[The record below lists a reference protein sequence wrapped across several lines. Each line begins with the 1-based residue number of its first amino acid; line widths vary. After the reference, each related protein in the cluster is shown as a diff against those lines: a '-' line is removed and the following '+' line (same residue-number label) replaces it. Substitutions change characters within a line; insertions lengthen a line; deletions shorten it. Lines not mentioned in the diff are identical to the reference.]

1 MIALPGLKNGFS
13 PAGRVMPNR
22 EIPQSN
28 LNVGG
33 ADRRGGFPR
42 ALIPLAALIALALLT
57 VGNYVYFSSGMVRGD
72 DYTERDYMNLW
83 AGGRAVLEG
92 LDPHDEAVWI
102 PLRKSYGAQWEA
114 NLVAPHPLWTY
125 ILVAPLA
132 TITVPISVAL
142 WLTFSE
148 MALLGSLYLLF
159 VVYGK
164 FKPGL
169 IDFALILL
177 GALLTRWM
185 MLVFHNGQMSPL
197 LLLIVTLF
205 VILMTRGKPFWAGF
219 ALAFVALKPS
229 PFLLFVPLI
238 GVWLIANRRWQT
250 ITGGLGAFTALAGI
264 ALAVRPNWFGE
275 WLAIRRVTAVTIRTP
290 TVWGIVTDIW
300 PDYGLLIGLI
310 LVAVMMVGLE
320 IWFAQRRLGAADATA
335 VALCASLAVTPY
347 IWPYDHLLLI
357 FPLAVVYTR
366 LRRVSGW
373 AANLTWLAA
382 CLALP
387 WSLYWVAT
395 RRRVDTLSV
404 LVPVA
409 VGILYVA
416 TMGCKKNP
424 ATN

>member
-1 MIALPGLKNGFS
+1 MADQ
-13 PAGRVMPNR
+13 
-22 EIPQSN
+22 EILQSN

-33 ADRRGGFPR
+33 IDRRGGFPR
-42 ALIPLAALIALALLT
+42 ALILLAALIALALLT
-57 VGNYVYFSSGMVRGD
+57 VGNYVYFSSGMVRND

-83 AGGRAVLEG
+83 AGGRAVLDG
-92 LDPHDEAVWI
+92 ADPHDEAVWI
-102 PLRKSYGAQWEA
+102 PLRKSYGAEWEA

-132 TITVPISVAL
+132 TITVPVSVAL

-148 MALLGSLYLLF
+148 IALLGSLYLLF

-205 VILMTRGKPFWAGF
+205 VVLMTQGKPFWAGF

-238 GVWLIANRRWQT
+238 GVWLIVNRRWRA
-250 ITGGLGAFTALAGI
+250 IMGGLAAFGALASS
-264 ALAVRPNWFGE
+264 ALVVRPDWYTE

-310 LVAVMMVGLE
+310 LVVVMMTGLG

-347 IWPYDHLLLI
+347 IWPYDHLLLLL
-357 FPLAVVYTR
+357 PLAVIY
-366 LRRVSGW
+366 LRFHRSSGW
-373 AANLTWLAA
+373 AANLAWLGACLVLPWFLFWLA
-382 CLALP
+382 
-387 WSLYWVAT
+387 YQ
-395 RRRVDTLSV
+395 RGVDTMTV

-409 VGILYVA
+409 VGILYIA
-416 TMGCKKNP
+416 TMGRRAEQP
-424 ATN
+424 AAEQLAG